1 MLDTDNDGV
10 ADYLDQEANTPDGM
24 LVDTKGRSI
33 DKNNNNVP
41 DETEAYILKNYGN
54 KSDTTTVY
62 DNELIKSLIN
72 GGYVAVYFDFDKSTP
87 TNVST
92 EGTDFIL
99 TYLRNNP
106 SASVDII
113 GHADELG
120 RTAYND
126 KLSNARAT
134 NVKNTLVKA
143 NVDASRLNVIAA
155 GEDTSVDK
163 DSDAARKLV
172 RKVTFRVK

>member
-1 MLDTDNDGV
+1 M
-10 ADYLDQEANTPDGM
+10 
-24 LVDTKGRSI
+24 VDTKGKSI

-54 KSDTTTVY
+54 TADKSAVLSNND
-62 DNELIKSLIN
+62 LIKSLIN
-72 GGYVAVYFDFDKSTP
+72 GGYVAVYFDFNKSTP

-106 SASVDII
+106 TASVDII

-120 RTAYND
+120 RSEYND
-126 KLSNARAT
+126 KLSTARAN

-143 NVDASRLNVIAA
+143 NIDASRLNVVAA
-155 GEDTSVDK
+155 GEDNSVDK
-163 DSDAARKLV
+163 DSDTARKLV
-172 RKVTFRVK
+172 RRVTFRVK